1 MSAASKEIIVRHRA
15 FLPVLIAGSL
25 LVAQP
30 VVAQTGERLARTAAD
45 RLYATLL
52 RADAELRED
61 DRVWRRLGAPPHFGV
76 WRLKV
81 SPDRKEAYLL
91 RLGLRGCA
99 RGDACEWRLYRTAS
113 RRYVLLG
120 VFEGAELR
128 PQGQASSGYFDFV
141 GGPSDSTYSGYERLY
156 RFDGQRYESIAC
168 RYLVDGEEPRH
179 LGRGCDHH
187 AACGSME
194 GSGRSVPRR

>member
-30 VVAQTGERLARTAAD
+30 VVAQTGNQLARPAAD
-45 RLYATLL
+45 RLYAALL

-61 DRVWRRLGAPPHFGV
+61 DRVRRRLGAPPHFGV
-76 WRLKV
+76 WRQKF
-81 SPDRKEAYLL
+81 SADGNEAYLL

-99 RGDACEWRLYRTAS
+99 RGDACEWRLYRTVG

-141 GGPSDSTYSGYERLY
+141 GGPSDSTYSGYERHY

-168 RYLVDGEEPRH
+168 RYLVDGEEPRQ
-179 LGRGCDHH
+179 RGPACDDP
-187 AACGSME
+187 AALDDTGQI
-194 GSGRSVPRR
+194 R